1 MCVAVVVVEEEYLYV
16 TIKAKVT
23 MCVSVYVEGSQN
35 SWLISSAGTETV
47 NLKTSV
53 LITTADQRH

>member
-1 MCVAVVVVEEEYLYV
+1 MC
-16 TIKAKVT
+16 
-23 MCVSVYVEGSQN
+23 VYVEGSQN
-35 SWLISSAGTETV
+35 SWLITSAGTETV